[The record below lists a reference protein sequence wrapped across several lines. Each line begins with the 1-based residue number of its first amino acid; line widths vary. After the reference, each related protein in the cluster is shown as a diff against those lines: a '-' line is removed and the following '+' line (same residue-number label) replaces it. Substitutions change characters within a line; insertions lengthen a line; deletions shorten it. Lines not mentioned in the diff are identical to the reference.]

1 MAGYPMFPQR
11 RIRVV
16 QVPVHNIQGEV
27 VDHIALKDEVFG
39 VVPNEAVVHQALVR
53 QLANARQGTAST
65 KTRAQ
70 VSGGGRKPFRQKG
83 TGRARRGS
91 ASSPLLRG
99 GGVAFGPHPRSYRQA
114 MPRKMRSLAL
124 RCVLSA
130 KVAQGEMVVVDEI
143 ALNEPKTKEMARIL
157 AALGVGSSVL
167 IVTAGADPNAYKSA
181 RNLERTKTLPANL
194 INVGDLLSHRIL
206 MLTVAAVRL
215 VEEMGTPQ
223 PRKMVETQV

>member
-1 MAGYPMFPQR
+1 MFPQR
-11 RIRVV
+11 RIEVV

-27 VDHIALKDEVFG
+27 VDHIALKDEIFG
-39 VVPNEAVVHQALVR
+39 VPPNQAVVHQALVR

-206 MLTVAAVRL
+206 MLTVAAVRR

>member
-1 MAGYPMFPQR
+1 MFPQR
-11 RIRVV
+11 RIKVV

-27 VDHIALKDEVFG
+27 VDQIALEDEIFG
-39 VVPNEAVVHQALVR
+39 VPPNQAVVHQALVR

-130 KVAQGEMVVVDEI
+130 KVAQGEMVVVDEL

-206 MLTVAAVRL
+206 MLTVAAVRR

>member
-1 MAGYPMFPQR
+1 MFPQR
-11 RIRVV
+11 RIEVV
-16 QVPVHNIQGEV
+16 KVPVHNIQGEV
-27 VDHIALKDEVFG
+27 VDHIALKDEIFG
-39 VVPNEAVVHQALVR
+39 VPPNQAVVHQALVR

-206 MLTVAAVRL
+206 MLTVAAVRR

>member
-1 MAGYPMFPQR
+1 MFPQR
-11 RIRVV
+11 RIEVV

-27 VDHIALKDEVFG
+27 VDHIALKDEIFG
-39 VVPNEAVVHQALVR
+39 VPPNQAVVHQALVR

-167 IVTAGADPNAYKSA
+167 IVTAGADPNAYKAA

-206 MLTVAAVRL
+206 MLTVAAVRR

-223 PRKMVETQV
+223 PRKMVET